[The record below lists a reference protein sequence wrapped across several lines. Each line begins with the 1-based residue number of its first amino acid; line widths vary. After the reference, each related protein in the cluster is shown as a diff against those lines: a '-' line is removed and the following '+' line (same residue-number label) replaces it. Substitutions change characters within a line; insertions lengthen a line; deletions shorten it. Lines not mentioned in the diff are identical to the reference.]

1 MAEND
6 AKLGSQNDPKSVQNR
21 YRKLIKILIDFW
33 IDLGAS
39 WGDLGAILGAP
50 EAELRNSGAGSAV
63 EAWALPRYLPSVIP
77 LDFEEIVKIIF
88 FE

>member
-1 MAEND
+1 M
-6 AKLGSQNDPKSVQNR
+6 
-21 YRKLIKILIDFW
+21 
-33 IDLGAS
+33 
-39 WGDLGAILGAP
+39 AILDRL
-50 EAELRNSGAGSAV
+50 EATLGYAHVSIDVDVNFISFLRALPHTRWGVLGRPRGRPTIFQSGLAA